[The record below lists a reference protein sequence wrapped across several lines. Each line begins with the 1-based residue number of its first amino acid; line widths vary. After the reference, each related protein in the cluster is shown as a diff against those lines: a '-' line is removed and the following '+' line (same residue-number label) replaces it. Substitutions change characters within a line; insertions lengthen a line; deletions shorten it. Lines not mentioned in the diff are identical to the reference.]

1 VRTPGPALIL
11 CLPVLAGCGADFATL
26 EPANPTRVADGLV
39 VTRADGSSYEVNDA
53 VAQCRTDP
61 DHPGVQIVRL
71 IAPAEAASERR
82 RETFLYAEV
91 VPGVLGTRELPLDER
106 DSGAGPSDLT
116 LFGVDS
122 QTRNELSG
130 SSEDA
135 AGTVTV
141 VEATCD
147 PEPRIAIHVDATL
160 ASEVG
165 QPDATV
171 RGSLASVS
179 GR

>member
-1 VRTPGPALIL
+1 MVSL
-11 CLPVLAGCGADFATL
+11 VLVTAGCGADFATV
-26 EPANPTRVADGLV
+26 EPDNPSRVADGLV
-39 VTRADGSSYEVNDA
+39 VTRADGSSYEMNDA
-53 VAQCRTDP
+53 VAECRTDP

-71 IAPAEAASERR
+71 NAPADAGTERR

-122 QTRNELSG
+122 QTRNELSA
-130 SSEDA
+130 SLRQA
-135 AGTVTV
+135 TGTVTV

-165 QPDATV
+165 QPGERV
-171 RGSLASVS
+171 RGSLASVP